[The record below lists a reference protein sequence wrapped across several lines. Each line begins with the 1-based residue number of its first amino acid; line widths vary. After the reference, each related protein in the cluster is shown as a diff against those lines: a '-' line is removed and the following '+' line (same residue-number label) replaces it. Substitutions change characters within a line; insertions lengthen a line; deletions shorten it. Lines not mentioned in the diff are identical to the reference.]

1 MSLACKPL
9 ETARVCPARR
19 TRPLMRVHPGTVPAP
34 RLRCPP
40 RDARARAKRSKIEPR
55 VISGAGARGRDAS
68 DEKPTPLSPEKLKAL
83 PPEMLVDDP
92 WADESFDG
100 LGKIAS
106 AGLVIVAIVSAIA
119 GGVATSTYNEGAVEV
134 DFQQYSSPQEAV
146 ADSLRKVNAV
156 EAMKTRDGAPG
167 SNASEG
173 VLEEKIEDGA

>member
-1 MSLACKPL
+1 
-9 ETARVCPARR
+9 
-19 TRPLMRVHPGTVPAP
+19 
-34 RLRCPP
+34 
-40 RDARARAKRSKIEPR
+40 KRSKIEPR

-68 DEKPTPLSPEKLKAL
+68 DEKPTPLTPEKQNAL

-156 EAMKTRDGAPG
+156 EA
-167 SNASEG
+167 
-173 VLEEKIEDGA
+173 